1 MIGRRDFLV
10 GAAASGLFI
19 ETACGEPLSTD
30 DILTTLRERV
40 DTTRQS
46 VGIVAATFDANTQ
59 QTVPYGKSDSRNNR
73 PLDGDTVFEIGSIT
87 KVFTA
92 LLLAEMVTRGEVAL
106 DDPVSKYLPER
117 VHIPER
123 GGIQITLR
131 HLASHTSGLPREPAG
146 FVFRDDIDPYATF
159 TTDQLYSAVANSW
172 LQYEP
177 GLHSTYSNLGFG
189 LLGHVLTLRANASYD
204 ELILSRICDPLNLAD
219 TRASLTPS
227 MQERLAQGHR
237 ADLKPAMNWD
247 WPPAIAGAGAL
258 RSTTNDLVRF
268 MRATCLPEPQGPLS
282 KAAALLLEKRWPL
295 VPNIFLRNSSYP
307 GWQARKAN
315 GDEIICHN
323 GLTGGYCG
331 HVGLSTKLK
340 SGAVVLSN
348 TAINMI
354 DDIGFH
360 LANSAFKVANY
371 LPKVTVDQRVLA
383 SYEGVYKLTPTFS
396 MTIRAADGHLFYRGT
411 GQSEFELFAESENR
425 FFLRIADVQ
434 GTFLRN
440 KDGLVDRLL
449 LQLNGRD
456 HYCPRV
462 N

>member
-1 MIGRRDFLV
+1 MIGRRDFLL
-10 GAAASGLFI
+10 GASASGFFI
-19 ETACGEPLSTD
+19 EAAGDEPLSPD
-30 DILTTLRERV
+30 NVLTTLRERV

-59 QTVPYGKSDSRNNR
+59 QTVPYGKSDSRNSR
-73 PLDGDTVFEIGSIT
+73 ALDGDTVFEIGSIT

-106 DDPVSKYLPER
+106 DDPISKYLPER
-117 VHIPER
+117 VHVPES
-123 GGIQITLR
+123 GGKQITLR
-131 HLASHTSGLPREPAG
+131 HLVSHRSGLPREPAG
-146 FVFRDDIDPYATF
+146 FVFRDDINPYATF
-159 TTDQLYSAVANSW
+159 TTDQLYGAVANSW

-177 GLHSTYSNLGFG
+177 GLQSTYSNLGFG
-189 LLGHVLTLRANASYD
+189 LLGHVLALRANASWE
-204 ELILSRICDPLNLAD
+204 ELIISRICDPLNLAD
-219 TRASLTPS
+219 TRASLTLS

-237 ADLKPAMNWD
+237 TDLKPAMNWD
-247 WPPAIAGAGAL
+247 FLPAIAGAGAL
-258 RSTTNDLVRF
+258 RSTANDLVRF
-268 MRATCLPEPQGPLS
+268 MRATNLPDPQGPLS
-282 KAAALLLEKRWPL
+282 RAAALLLEKRWPL
-295 VPNIFLRNSSYP
+295 VPSILRDSSYL
-307 GWQARKAN
+307 GWQVRKAN
-315 GDEIICHN
+315 GDDIISHN
-323 GLTGGYCG
+323 GLMGGYCG
-331 HVGLSTKLK
+331 HVCFSTKRK

-360 LANSAFKVANY
+360 LANPAFKVANY
-371 LPKVTVDQRVLA
+371 LPKVTVDRGVLA
-383 SYEGVYKLTPTFS
+383 SYAGVYELTPTFS
-396 MTIRAADGHLFYRGT
+396 FTIRAADGHLFSRGT

-449 LQLNGRD
+449 LRLYGRD
-456 HYCPRV
+456 QYCPRV